1 MALTK
6 DEKQYLKLVVTREWK
21 HLASERD
28 LREPDSD
35 LSFLLT
41 QKKYEAF
48 VKNLLKKL
56 S

>member
-1 MALTK
+1 MVLTN
-6 DEKQYLKLVVTREWK
+6 DEKRYLAMVVKREWK
-21 HLASERD
+21 HLASERG

-41 QKKYEAF
+41 QKKYEQF

-56 S
+56 T